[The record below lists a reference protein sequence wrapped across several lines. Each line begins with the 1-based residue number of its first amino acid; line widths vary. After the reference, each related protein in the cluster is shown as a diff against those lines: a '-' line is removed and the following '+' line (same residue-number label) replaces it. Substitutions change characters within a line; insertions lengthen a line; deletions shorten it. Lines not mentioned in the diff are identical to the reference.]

1 MNISPNEWI
10 ILGTLGII
18 IVAIIV
24 ASRNSVI
31 TIKRDLPPEDKPR
44 PKPALQPTPK
54 PKKPDIIQKPK
65 STKTIAKTSPND
77 NGWEPWGGNIDG
89 ETFVVN
95 FYGNDIT
102 TIEVGLDTKLV
113 APLEINLREYSD
125 LFSQLTGLF
134 KNIPKEH
141 LKGYAKIIS
150 EVKTLLE
157 MGTNYIDLGY
167 NTNRIAAEFP
177 IPPAQMPKDMAE
189 EAAGYLV
196 SIKKKLTK

>member
-10 ILGTLGII
+10 ILGILVII
-18 IVAIIV
+18 IIALVV

-44 PKPALQPTPK
+44 SKPALQPAPK
-54 PKKPDIIQKPK
+54 PKKPEVIQKSK
-65 STKTIAKTSPND
+65 YAKTTARTTPND
-77 NGWEPWGGNIDG
+77 NGWEPWSGNIDG

-102 TIEVGLDTKLV
+102 TIEVGLGTKLP
-113 APLEINLREYSD
+113 APLEINLREYTD

-134 KNIPKEH
+134 KSIPKEH
-141 LKGYAKIIS
+141 LKGYAKIIN

-157 MGTNYIDLGY
+157 MGANYIDLGY

-177 IPPAQMPKDMAE
+177 IPPDQMPKDVAE
-189 EAAGYLV
+189 EAGRLLV
-196 SIKKKLTK
+196 SIKKKLAT